1 MVAKTREKV
10 QSTAFSNFVRNASD
24 EEKRNF
30 FGKVIKQAVA
40 EQRTMIEQ
48 ARAMSENKGD
58 VVI

>member
-30 FGKVIKQAVA
+30 FGEVIKQAVA
-40 EQRTMIEQ
+40 EQRAIIEQ
-48 ARAMSENKGD
+48 AQAMSEQAKGA
-58 VVI
+58 